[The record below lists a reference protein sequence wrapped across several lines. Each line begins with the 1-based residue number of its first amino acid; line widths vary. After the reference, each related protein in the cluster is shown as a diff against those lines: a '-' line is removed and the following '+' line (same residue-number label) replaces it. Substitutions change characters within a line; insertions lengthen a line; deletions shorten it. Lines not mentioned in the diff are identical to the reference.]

1 MEEAMASEVTRRFAV
16 RYNFPAERGMVVA
29 RQLGEASS
37 RYGCMCYGET
47 KEVLCGFVRVWVP
60 FINHLAASAR
70 LGL

>member
-1 MEEAMASEVTRRFAV
+1 MASEVTRRFAV
-16 RYNFPAERGMVVA
+16 RYNLPAERGMVVLA

-47 KEVLCGFVRVWVP
+47 KEVLCGFVGVWVP